1 MAGPWVKVR
10 GHSALEVNVSVF
22 NGVELGVLFLVSSD
36 HSFDSI
42 QGCALD
48 AILEPVDLQGLIKRF
63 NTILSQVRM
72 LIMLLNVKSHILVKV
87 EVLSVTL
94 IFEGLELGHNG
105 A

>member
-1 MAGPWVKVR
+1 MVKGWV
-10 GHSALEVNVSVF
+10 HSALEVNVSVF

-36 HSFDSI
+36 RSFDSI
-42 QGCALD
+42 QGHALD
-48 AILEPVDLQGLIKRF
+48 AILEPVDLQGLIERF
-63 NTILSQVRM
+63 NTVLSQVRM